1 MAAAVR
7 FVRKVS
13 TMAVAASSEAIKS
26 FWAEGSL
33 ISLANSANRAY
44 NCDIANTNKIVDTG
58 TRQLLAV
65 QKIADAGVLDSLSDS
80 LRETARLRME
90 NPEASLGELCQM
102 FEPPISKSG
111 VNHRLRKLEKIAEDL

>member
-1 MAAAVR
+1 MKESENVSDFLNVVGAHKALLELENI
-7 FVRKVS
+7 KVY
-13 TMAVAASSEAIKS
+13 K
-26 FWAEGSL
+26 G
-33 ISLANSANRAY
+33 LANSANRAY